1 MVSRALGLGAV
12 MLTLCMAGPT
22 QAQENLEAGKSPS
35 QIFAGTCAAC
45 HKSPRG
51 LVKSTAPGSLP
62 GFLRQHYTTSPEMAG
77 VLANYLLSNG
87 ATDARYM
94 STPGKDGKETRP
106 DPKPESRSE
115 TTPGAPEQAQPSRR
129 GRRHHPAAASESRE
143 AAPESDGATPQNEPA
158 PRTGHRKRMSRHGA
172 ATQVGTE
179 ADSQKPAAERSAP
192 EGRRSATKL
201 KRGKSPGEDASK
213 PDASAGQPS
222 DAALEA
228 PKPEPSKTEP
238 SRAEDTGSVDR
249 METPKVGAPAVESS
263 KTGETA
269 VLRADPVPPV
279 TPASPPTVTQSIPT
293 APPSSAASD
302 PAIPSTAASH

>member
-1 MVSRALGLGAV
+1 MVGRALGLGAV
-12 MLTLCMAGPT
+12 MLTLCMAGPI

-35 QIFAGTCAAC
+35 QIFAGTCVAC

-94 STPGKDGKETRP
+94 GKGKDGKEAKP

-115 TTPGAPEQAQPSRR
+115 TGPGGPEQAQPSRR
-129 GRRHHPAAASESRE
+129 GRRHHPAAASEVRE
-143 AAPESDGATPQNEPA
+143 AAPESEGAASQNEPA
-158 PRTGHRKRMSRHGA
+158 PRSGHRKRMSRHGA
-172 ATQVGTE
+172 ATQAGTD
-179 ADSQKPAAERSAP
+179 ADGQQPAAEHPAV
-192 EGRRSATKL
+192 EGRRSVTKR
-201 KRGKSPGEDASK
+201 KHGKPSGDDASK

-228 PKPEPSKTEP
+228 PKTEP
-238 SRAEDTGSVDR
+238 SRTENTGSEDR
-249 METPKVGAPAVESS
+249 VETPKVEAPATESS
-263 KTGETA
+263 KTRESA
-269 VLRADPVPPV
+269 VQPADPVPP
-279 TPASPPTVTQSIPT
+279 AAAPTVTQSIPT
-293 APPSSAASD
+293 APPPSSAASD
-302 PAIPSTAASH
+302 PAVPSSPASH